1 MNKTKHYPIYMSAL
15 PTPKKQH
22 QLMTVKNLTSKSA
35 DLYIYGEIVD
45 NTDWKWDE
53 SDVMPEDVLNAL
65 NQVNE
70 LDELN
75 IYVNSPGGSV
85 FAGLAIYNMLSRNK
99 AKKKVYIDGVAASI
113 ASVIALAGDEVY
125 MPSNA
130 FLMIHNPWTL
140 AIGNARDLRKV
151 ADDLDQIAKGA
162 LAVYKDNLV
171 EGVEEA
177 TIQTMLDNETWLNA
191 EEAAKYFRL
200 NIVESKNYAAS
211 AKDYLKHYAK
221 TPKPLLE
228 EPEPTVTPFNKI
240 KFQNELDLLTL

>member
-1 MNKTKHYPIYMSAL
+1 MSAL

-140 AIGNARDLRKV
+140 AIGNAKDLRKV
-151 ADDLDQIAKGA
+151 ADDLDQISKGA

-191 EEAAKYFRL
+191 EEAAKYFKL

>member
-1 MNKTKHYPIYMSAL
+1 MNKNKHYPVYMSAL

-140 AIGNARDLRKV
+140 AIGNAKDLRKV
-151 ADDLDQIAKGA
+151 ADDLDQISKGA

-191 EEAAKYFRL
+191 EEAAKYFKL

>member
-1 MNKTKHYPIYMSAL
+1 MSAL